1 MQSLNDILSGQLV
14 PRFAGEIWESDAT
27 VPMGMGYAKDVQGK
41 PFDIESAQYL
51 KPVFRAIRN
60 PTKRKIV
67 LRGAVQT
74 LKTFVVEKSAIYFA
88 RHDPGD
94 MTFYDCD
101 LEAAI
106 DHAKT
111 RIGPL
116 LKSIPGLAAQFEE
129 VLKSNRFDITTTEFI
144 LPGMTLRLWPLNLS
158 STQRMT
164 LRYVCISDA
173 FLSKNT
179 GLLEQAI
186 ARTTQHLLDKKVII
200 ESQGSDEDDDF
211 DRQFNDTDQ
220 ASLWVNCPLCAAAQE
235 FVWEARRDDGTFA
248 GMRRGPDELV
258 KLPEG
263 GYDAQA
269 VLEHTHYECLHCRGR
284 WDDTPTI
291 REALDHS
298 SHYIAANPTANPE
311 NAGFMW
317 PRWINRRLGWGETM
331 LKYLVAKRAE
341 TEFGNK
347 DPIKQWW
354 QKCGAR
360 TWNDRMTLGTITP
373 IIGTAKFDGMIPNEA
388 IRSGQVDCQKAVAES
403 QRLGREVT
411 GHFWAVADAIDK
423 AGNRF
428 ELWRGYCTSWEEW
441 IAKFKALKIP
451 TRNIAID
458 GGHWFDDVKEQAARH
473 RTIEDGTDRA
483 GNPCKVW
490 ATWKVLRGSD
500 LRGFRWPDGQWRA
513 YRVTTDIVSLL
524 DEKTGK
530 WNSVNVPVV
539 EWSNLTVKNQ
549 LHLSLLGMPGKPKMT
564 GCPPSQLSI
573 TTRAKEAEKDFSYES
588 QLNSEILGEYRGKPK
603 WLSVHKQCHYR
614 DCKCEGIVL
623 AMMKGLVGAIAPPDE
638 SAQMVEG

>member
-1 MQSLNDILSGQLV
+1 MQSLNDILAGQLV

-111 RIGPL
+111 RMGPL

-220 ASLWVNCPLCAAAQE
+220 ASLWVNCPLCGAAQE

-248 GMRRGPDELV
+248 GMQRGPDELV

-284 WDDTPTI
+284 WDDTPAI
-291 REALDHS
+291 REAVDHS
-298 SHYIAANPTANPE
+298 SHYVAANPTANPE

-331 LKYLVAKRAE
+331 LKYLVAKQAH
-341 TEFGNK
+341 TTFGNI
-347 DPIKQWW
+347 DPIRQWY
-354 QKCGAR
+354 QKCAAR
-360 TWNDRMTLGTITP
+360 TWSERLVQKKISILSQSHAGLSPEDWAALLL
-373 IIGTAKFDGMIPNEA
+373 
-388 IRSGQVDCQKAVAES
+388 SVDCQQGDVA
-403 QRLGREVT
+403 GKT
-411 GHFWAVADAIDK
+411 GKFWWELRAIGHNRKIIAQLDRGFADSWQEWWDVQERFKVENENVGIDC
-423 AGNRF
+423 GNYLD
-428 ELWRGYCTSWEEW
+428 EILD
-441 IAKFKALKIP
+441 AA
-451 TRNIAID
+451 
-458 GGHWFDDVKEQAARH
+458 AARH
-473 RTIEDGTDRA
+473 RWVWRDILNPDGTRS
-483 GNPCKVW
+483 GQQTKTSSVW
-490 ATWKVLRGSD
+490 KLLRGNG
-500 LRGFRWPDGQWRA
+500 LRNSFPWGERQARAFSKPIWHQRRIPYDGGHA
-513 YRVTTDIVSLL
+513 AII
-524 DEKTGK
+524 KI
-530 WNSVNVPVV
+530 PVY
-539 EWSNLTVKNQ
+539 EWSNLSVKDHFYRLLTGGANMPEFRALPHDKLTPKNQ
-549 LHLSLLGMPGKPKMT
+549 EKERGDLIYETQLQNQYRVRERNRDKWIETSPNVHYADT
-564 GCPPSQLSI
+564 GCQCVVLLDMGGFLGLPTVPDTSDSI
-573 TTRAKEAEKDFSYES
+573 
-588 QLNSEILGEYRGKPK
+588 
-603 WLSVHKQCHYR
+603 
-614 DCKCEGIVL
+614 
-623 AMMKGLVGAIAPPDE
+623 
-638 SAQMVEG
+638 